1 MAMKYARITVNK
13 DPMEKIARCVPVYEI
28 PVLRAIHGAT
38 AVQVIDEVER
48 DLDPPAVEEEYER
61 LQRLYRNHPE
71 RKQPYVEIV
80 YGQPLSGGL
89 ATAINGATVATSAR
103 KRRAAEEA
111 A

>member
-1 MAMKYARITVNK
+1 MGMKYARVTVNK

-28 PVLRAIHGAT
+28 PVLKAIHGAT
-38 AVQVIDEVER
+38 AVQLIDEVER
-48 DLDPPAVEEEYER
+48 DLDPPGVEEEYER
-61 LQRLYRNHPE
+61 LSRLYRIHPE
-71 RKQPYVEIV
+71 RKQPYVEMV

-89 ATAINGATVATSAR
+89 SKAIEAATVTTSAR